1 MLRSGELDDAD
12 KATLGRDRQAAILL
26 NQSQKTAVVF
36 AYCWKYTDLRG
47 STHKS
52 TYTSFGTSDQMNFLL
67 GGPVALTSRAGM
79 LHPSARILVAQ
90 DVAWN
95 SANDANDFA
104 IGHSAGGSARHKS
117 RGSPAKIDL
126 CLDLVVLEDGICFGP
141 NELELFELFRQD
153 LDRQR
158 CTADENCRC
167 DAERRIGKRCPRTSP
182 PIYFPQANCPSLGE
196 FSALRA
202 SYDNVRHIC
211 SSSLG
216 TL

>member
-1 MLRSGELDDAD
+1 MLKPQGGTGDSCPPLTTYRDLHEVGFRFVTPGHAEFASTCAEMLRSGELDDAD

-153 LDRQR
+153 L
-158 CTADENCRC
+158 
-167 DAERRIGKRCPRTSP
+167 IGS
-182 PIYFPQANCPSLGE
+182 A
-196 FSALRA
+196 ALRTK
-202 SYDNVRHIC
+202 
-211 SSSLG
+211 LP
-216 TL
+216 L